1 MSQREETVLSPV
13 DILVGVVIR
22 PRETFEKLRE
32 TGRGYWG
39 VMLAITAVGILL
51 LAAAGAVAQSRM
63 FQSIQASGSAV
74 AMGQPAAVLQVIGA
88 LVTGTIGVLVG
99 YLFRACVVFVSGLVM
114 SGRAN
119 GFQQIFR
126 MAVWTTL
133 PLALRTVV
141 QAIASFV
148 SGGASTA
155 GMSGVLSIG
164 ESFSMPTLSL
174 LLSQFDIY
182 LIWSVV
188 LLGIGA
194 AATSKLDRKKA
205 IIVVVVYL
213 VLALAATLAL
223 NAIGGAV
230 GNLFGG
236 GFGGPGMGTS
246 HRVGG

>member
-1 MSQREETVLSPV
+1 MSEREEIVLSPI
-13 DILVGVVIR
+13 DILIGVVIR
-22 PRETFEKLRE
+22 PRETFEKLKEARQ
-32 TGRGYWG
+32 GYWG

-51 LAAAGAVAQSRM
+51 LAIAGAAAQSRM
-63 FQSIQASGSAV
+63 LQSIQVPEGAM
-74 AMGQPAAVLQVIGA
+74 AMGQPAVALQIVGA
-88 LVTGTIGVLVG
+88 LITGVVGALVG
-99 YLFRACVVFVSGLVM
+99 YLFRACVVFVAGLVM

-119 GFQQIFR
+119 GFRQIFR

-133 PLALRTVV
+133 PMAVRSLM
-141 QAIASFV
+141 QAIAGFI
-148 SGGASTA
+148 SGGVSTA
-155 GMSGVLSIG
+155 GMSGVLSVE

-182 LIWSVV
+182 LIWSMV

-194 AATSKLDRKKA
+194 AATSNLDRKKA

-246 HRVGG
+246 RRIGG